1 MKLERVTTSLIGAP
15 PPISI
20 SGTAHT
26 PKPVPLHLS
35 GLIQHLRQR
44 PRGPLSSSVWPRFSR
59 LGQPLALASPIPN
72 PQVLQNPANITTSRH
87 PEPNPGPMVPLRAL
101 QHLAPGVHLH
111 MVEIR
116 TSRISGL
123 SHQNCLVPT
132 GRTQKPS
139 GFLFSAH
146 LESFVLLSCSDIR

>member
-123 SHQNCLVPT
+123 SHQIPKLLGSDWSDPETIRV
-132 GRTQKPS
+132 S
-139 GFLFSAH
+139 FLC
-146 LESFVLLSCSDIR
+146 SFGVLFF